1 MIRRPPRYT
10 RNCSSAASDVYKRQI
25 HTHTHTHT
33 HTHRIAHTHTNTHT
47 NTHCQMTGSTVALKS
62 KKRSHPTHCAIGAA
76 GARPALCPVLQQ
88 TGVWVTARVHCLT
101 VLSDTNT
108 LCHTGPPTSI
118 HCITLGTQPPTP
130 IQPSTVSHWALS
142 HQQPFSRPLYHT
154 GHSATNSHSAIHCI
168 TLGTQPPTLIQLST
182 VSHWALSHQ
191 HPFSRPLYHT
201 GHSTTNTHSAVHCIT
216 LGTQPPTAIQ
226 PSPNIF

>member
-1 MIRRPPRYT
+1 MCIRD
-10 RNCSSAASDVYKRQI
+10 S
-25 HTHTHTHT
+25 
-33 HTHRIAHTHTNTHT
+33 THT

-88 TGVWVTARVHCLT
+88 TGVRVTARVHCLT

-142 HQQPFSRPLYHT
+142 HQQPFSHPQTSFNNNNKTLYE
-154 GHSATNSHSAIHCI
+154 GKYRCATTTKRID
-168 TLGTQPPTLIQLST
+168 TQWS
-182 VSHWALSHQ
+182 
-191 HPFSRPLYHT
+191 
-201 GHSTTNTHSAVHCIT
+201 
-216 LGTQPPTAIQ
+216 
-226 PSPNIF
+226 